1 MELESR
7 TGSVVPN
14 GGRGGMSRPAVPY
27 DELDERLRGDGH
39 GGYVGLSAI
48 DGLIA
53 AVVAGPVVIA
63 STGWLPAIF
72 GGKMPQAKPGS
83 LEERIVNT
91 VLNRHDE
98 VVALLSDAP
107 GNYRP
112 VFMHDKG
119 KLYVDDWAV
128 GFALGLGM
136 GGEAWGPILLAQPR
150 PIVAPIMVV
159 NPQLSKMLFRVPPSE
174 RRKLRATAHR
184 HIGPAVLQLY
194 AMTRTA
200 RTKQ

>member
-1 MELESR
+1 
-7 TGSVVPN
+7 
-14 GGRGGMSRPAVPY
+14 MSRPGVPY

-48 DGLIA
+48 DGLVA
-53 AVVAGPVVIA
+53 AVVASPVVIP
-63 STGWLPAIF
+63 STRWLPLIF
-72 GGKMPQAKPGS
+72 GGKMPQPRPGS

-98 VVALLSDAP
+98 VGALLSGAP
-107 GNYRP
+107 GSYCP

-150 PIVAPIMVV
+150 PIITSIMAA

-174 RRKLRATAHR
+174 RRKLRATAHQ
-184 HIGPAVLQLY
+184 HIGPAVLRLH
-194 AMTRTA
+194 AFTRTA
-200 RTKQ
+200 RAKR

>member
-1 MELESR
+1 
-7 TGSVVPN
+7 
-14 GGRGGMSRPAVPY
+14 MSRPAVSY
-27 DELDERLRGDGH
+27 DELDERLRGDGR

-53 AVVAGPVVIA
+53 AVVAGPVVIP
-63 STGWLPAIF
+63 STRWLPPIF
-72 GGKMPQAKPGS
+72 GDKMPQTKPGS

-98 VVALLSDAP
+98 VEALLSDAP

-112 VFMHDKG
+112 IFMHHKS

-150 PIVAPIMVV
+150 PIIAPIMVV
-159 NPQLSKMLFRVPPSE
+159 NPQLSKMLFRVPLNE
-174 RRKLRATAHR
+174 RRKLRATAHQ
-184 HIGPAVLQLY
+184 HIGPAFLQLY
-194 AMTRTA
+194 AMTRTVRA
-200 RTKQ
+200 NQ